1 MRYKHFKNA
10 DVSVSALAVGTWAIG
25 GQNYGQVDR
34 SDSVRAIRT
43 MIDQGVNLVDTAP
56 CYGNGASEKI
66 VGEALRG
73 IPRDQILISTK
84 FGLITDVYSGEY
96 IKHASYKSVM
106 REVESSLMNL
116 ETDYIDFYYIHW
128 PDVNTPIDETMAALN
143 TLKKQGKIRFIGI
156 SNFSEEQILA
166 AEEYADIDVQQ
177 PPYSMVNQKFTGLMK
192 WGYERG
198 IDSMTYGSLGS
209 GILAG
214 AIRTMPDF
222 KPGDMRL
229 TFYDFFREPVFSKI
243 MEFLKTMDRIAEGHG
258 VPVAQV
264 ALNWST
270 QKEFVGTAL
279 CGVRTEQEA
288 AQNCKAFE
296 WKLAED
302 EIAALDQ
309 ELVRLNIG
317 F

>member
-116 ETDYIDFYYIHW
+116 ETDYIDFYYVHW

-143 TLKKQGKIRFIGI
+143 TLKKQGKIRFIGV

-209 GILAG
+209 GIL

-279 CGVRTEQEA
+279 CGVRNEQEA

>member
-10 DVSVSALAVGTWAIG
+10 GVSVSALAVGTWAIG
-25 GQNYGQVDR
+25 GQNYGQVNR

-96 IKHASYKSVM
+96 IKHAGYKSVM

-116 ETDYIDFYYIHW
+116 ETDYIDFYYVHW

-143 TLKKQGKIRFIGI
+143 TLKKQGKIRFIGV
-156 SNFSEEQILA
+156 SNFSREQILA
-166 AEEYADIDVQQ
+166 AEEYAQIDVQQ
-177 PPYSMVNQKFTGLMK
+177 PPYSMVNQKFTDLMK
-192 WGYERG
+192 WGYEKG

-209 GILAG
+209 GILTG

-222 KPGDMRL
+222 EPGDMRL

-243 MEFLKTMDRIAEGHG
+243 MEFLKTMDRIAEDHG

-279 CGVRTEQEA
+279 CGVRNEQEA
-288 AQNCKAFE
+288 LQNCKAFE
-296 WKLAED
+296 WSLTED
-302 EIAALDQ
+302 EITVLDK

-317 F
+317 I

>member
-1 MRYKHFKNA
+1 
-10 DVSVSALAVGTWAIG
+10 
-25 GQNYGQVDR
+25 
-34 SDSVRAIRT
+34 
-43 MIDQGVNLVDTAP
+43 
-56 CYGNGASEKI
+56 
-66 VGEALRG
+66 
-73 IPRDQILISTK
+73 
-84 FGLITDVYSGEY
+84 
-96 IKHASYKSVM
+96 
-106 REVESSLMNL
+106 MNL
-116 ETDYIDFYYIHW
+116 ETDYIDFYYVHW

-143 TLKKQGKIRFIGI
+143 TLKKQGKIRFIGV

-209 GILAG
+209 GILTG

-222 KPGDMRL
+222 EPGDMRL

-279 CGVRTEQEA
+279 CGVRNEQEA

-309 ELVRLNIG
+309 ELVRVNIG

>member
-229 TFYDFFREPVFSKI
+229 TFYDFFKNHGIFKDHGP
-243 MEFLKTMDRIAEGHG
+243 DRRRSRRPRGAGG
-258 VPVAQV
+258 A
-264 ALNWST
+264 
-270 QKEFVGTAL
+270 
-279 CGVRTEQEA
+279 
-288 AQNCKAFE
+288 
-296 WKLAED
+296 
-302 EIAALDQ
+302 
-309 ELVRLNIG
+309 
-317 F
+317 